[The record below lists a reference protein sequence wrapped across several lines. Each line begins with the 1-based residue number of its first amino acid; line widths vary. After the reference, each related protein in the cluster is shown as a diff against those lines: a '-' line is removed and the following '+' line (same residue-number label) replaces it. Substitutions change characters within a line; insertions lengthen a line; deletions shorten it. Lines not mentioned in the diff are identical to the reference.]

1 MIVRLLSRTPPM
13 PYKQTEPRRHKFKK
27 MKYTVTN
34 WAEYNEALRQHGDIS
49 VWMSEEA
56 VNNWHETKEAILV
69 GVDQRR
75 IPILPFR
82 SVCCFVSSIASHCG
96 KLRGLCAH

>member
-1 MIVRLLSRTPPM
+1 M

-34 WAEYNEALRQHGDIS
+34 WAEYNEALRQRGDIS

-56 VNNWHETKEAILV
+56 VII
-69 GVDQRR
+69 GM
-75 IPILPFR
+75 
-82 SVCCFVSSIASHCG
+82 
-96 KLRGLCAH
+96 KLKKLFWSG